1 MNIHIG
7 RAISE
12 PVFLRLKKHQAGQL
26 LYLVVALFVF
36 IHARANKVRT
46 LSLSPLLGNPKD
58 FDPWDFFMEPGSSL
72 TRRRKKSQ
80 NLRSGLGLPSKQPP

>member
-36 IHARANKVRT
+36 IHSRANKVRT
-46 LSLSPLLGNPKD
+46 LSLSPLLGKQTQAQRPG
-58 FDPWDFFMEPGSSL
+58 FFNG
-72 TRRRKKSQ
+72 
-80 NLRSGLGLPSKQPP
+80 